1 MLFVQE
7 IFSIVLVELEKNQN
21 IFISS
26 LNFQVSKMRETEE
39 IQEDINILLLV
50 ILEESLN
57 FHLQC

>member
-26 LNFQVSKMRETEE
+26 LNFQVGKMRETEE
-39 IQEDINILLLV
+39 IQEDINILFFV

>member
-7 IFSIVLVELEKNQN
+7 IFSIVLFELEKNQN

-26 LNFQVSKMRETEE
+26 LNFQVGKMRETEE
-39 IQEDINILLLV
+39 IQEDINIFLLIV
-50 ILEESLN
+50 LEESLN